1 MPGTGIWGNG
11 RTCAGRGNLSVPP
24 STADRHYLA
33 SLFEPASVAVIGA
46 SRRTGSIG
54 AVLIDNM
61 RKSGFRGALYAV
73 NPKYSSVFG
82 TRCYESI
89 EALPEP
95 VDLAVVATPAR
106 TVPDVIERCGRRGV
120 RAAVVITAGFAET
133 GPAGAALEQAL
144 VASARRHGI
153 RVVGPNCLGLMRP
166 ESGFNATFARGT
178 AAPGT
183 LALVSQSGAICT
195 ALLDWAGQR
204 GIGFSSV
211 VSLGGSCDVEF
222 GEILDYLACDGRTEH
237 ILAYVEGVRNA
248 RRFLSALRAV
258 TRIKPVILMKVGRHP
273 TGSRAARSHTGAL
286 VGADDVFDAAIRRTG
301 AVRVGSVGELVAA
314 AQALAAHL
322 EPEGERLAIIT
333 NGGGPGVIAADRAT
347 DLSLPLADL
356 SPQTLDALRQVLP
369 PTWSHG
375 NPVDLIGD
383 AGPDRYAGAVAA
395 CLADPGVHGV
405 LVVLTPQAMTD
416 ATAAA
421 QSVTKVARGRTK
433 PVIAC
438 WMGGGQVAA
447 GRACLREAGIPVFAT
462 PEPAVQMFA
471 HVASY
476 FRNRKRLLDVP
487 PPLAAAPRPDV
498 ASARALI
505 AAVLSDG
512 RELLSEIES
521 KALLAAFHIPVV
533 PATLARTA
541 DEAVI
546 MAQRAGFPVAL
557 KIHSPDITHKSDV
570 GGVRLN
576 TEDAAGV
583 LGAFADIVAA
593 VRRAS
598 PEARIDGVS
607 VQPMIRRPQG
617 RELMV
622 GIARDRIFG
631 PAITFGTGGIAV
643 EVHADRAIML
653 PPLNSRLAAEL
664 VAGTRAARLLRD
676 FRGWKPVDPDCIAA
690 VLLRVS
696 ELACELPEV
705 RELDINPLLADADGV
720 IALDARVLIAAQPAS
735 ARRYDHLAI
744 HPYPAE
750 LERGIRLA
758 DGRSV
763 RLRPIRPEDAAMERA
778 FVAALSPASRYFRF
792 MGSVRELTSA
802 MLARFTQI
810 DYDREMAFIA
820 TTRENGDEVEIGV
833 ARYVTNPDGE
843 SCEFAVT
850 VADPWQRRGLG
861 TGLMR
866 ALMERAVACGLRRMR
881 GEILAANTGMTV
893 LAERLGFLVRRHPDA
908 SDELRAEITLAAD

>member
-1 MPGTGIWGNG
+1 M
-11 RTCAGRGNLSVPP
+11 PP
-24 STADRHYLA
+24 SAADRHYLA

-46 SRRTGSIG
+46 SRRAGSIG

-61 RKSGFRGALYAV
+61 RKSGYRGALYAV
-73 NPKYSSVFG
+73 NPNYRSVLG
-82 TRCYESI
+82 TRCYDSI
-89 EALPEP
+89 DALPEP
-95 VDLAVVATPAR
+95 VDLAVVATPAG
-106 TVPDVIERCGRRGV
+106 TVPDVIDRCGRRGV

-144 VASARRHGI
+144 VACARRHGI

-166 ESGFNATFARGT
+166 ELGFNATFARGG

-211 VSLGGSCDVEF
+211 ISLGGTCDVEF

-237 ILAYVEGVRNA
+237 ILAYVEGIRNA
-248 RRFLSALRAV
+248 RRFLSALRAA

-347 DLSLPLADL
+347 DLSVPLADL
-356 SPQTLDALRQVLP
+356 SPQTLDVLRQVLP

-395 CLADPGVHGV
+395 CLTDPGVHGV

-421 QSVTKVARGRTK
+421 RAVIRAARGSRK

-438 WMGGGQVAA
+438 WMGGEQVAA
-447 GRACLREAGIPVFAT
+447 GRGCLQKAGIPVFAT

-476 FRNRKRLLDVP
+476 FRNRKRLLDSP
-487 PPLAAAPRPDV
+487 PPLAAGPRPDV
-498 ASARALI
+498 AGARALI
-505 AAVLSDG
+505 AAALSDG
-512 RELLSEIES
+512 RELLNEIES

-533 PATLARTA
+533 PTTLALTA

-546 MAQRAGFPVAL
+546 MARRAGFPVAL

-576 TEDAAGV
+576 AEDAADV
-583 LGAFADIVAA
+583 LEAFAGIIAA
-593 VRRAS
+593 VHRAQ
-598 PEARIDGVS
+598 PQARIEGVS

-643 EVHADRAIML
+643 EVHADRAVML
-653 PPLNSRLAAEL
+653 PPLSKRLAEEL
-664 VAGTRAARLLRD
+664 VAGTRAARLLCD
-676 FRGWKPVDPDCIAA
+676 FRGWKPVDPNRIAA
-690 VLLRVS
+690 LLLRVS
-696 ELACELPEV
+696 EIACELPEV
-705 RELDINPLLADADGV
+705 RELDINPLLADSEGV
-720 IALDARVLIAAQPAS
+720 IALDARVLIAAQPS
-735 ARRYDHLAI
+735 LARRYDHLAI

-750 LERGIRLA
+750 LESSICLA

-778 FVAALSPASRYFRF
+778 FVAALSPESRYFRF
-792 MGSVRELTSA
+792 MGSVRELTPA

-810 DYDREMAFIA
+810 DYDREMAFVA
-820 TTRENGDEVEIGV
+820 TTQENGDDVEIGV
-833 ARYVTNPDGE
+833 ARYVTSPDGE
-843 SCEFAVT
+843 TCEFAVT

-866 ALMERAVACGLRRMR
+866 ALMRRAAACGLKRMR
-881 GEILAANTGMTV
+881 GEILAANRGMSV

-908 SDELRAEITLAAD
+908 SDVLRAEITLAGD